1 MSRPLLILL
10 IVLLSIF
17 GPISTDMYLSGLPD
31 MVIEFGTTESVM
43 NMSLYLFMLSFTISI
58 LLLGPVSDKY
68 GRKKVL
74 ITSMVVYTAS
84 CLLCCLSPN
93 VETFI
98 ALRMIEAIGAGG
110 AITIAFAL
118 VKDCFSGREM
128 SGILSMVA
136 VLGILGPILAPVI
149 GTVLINLIDWK
160 ATFWA
165 PGIVALF
172 CIALGTMIPG
182 DIPVERME
190 GKVTEAVK
198 CVFRLMKERS
208 FFDFTIMN
216 TTCSGSQ
223 LAFIA
228 VSSYVFLNDYG
239 LDRTG
244 YSIALAVSCVIGLVL
259 AEIIKHT
266 GLNGRSISKILFGLS
281 IASFVMMLLLP
292 KYGWIWFMLSITPNA
307 AACTVTRSCGFN
319 ILMNNHEG
327 DNGAV
332 SSLLNF
338 MTFLFAFIGMAIA
351 SSFPSDGF
359 VLGIAVVMLLMTL
372 TYAICWFDLK
382 RRTPLKGME

>member
-10 IVLLSIF
+10 IVLLSVF

-31 MVIEFGTTESVM
+31 MVLEFGTTESIM
-43 NMSLYLFMLSFTISI
+43 NMSLYLFMLSFTFSI

-68 GRKKVL
+68 GRKKIL
-74 ITSMVVYTAS
+74 ITSMIVYTVS
-84 CLLCCLSPN
+84 CILCCFSPN
-93 VETFI
+93 VEIFI
-98 ALRMIEAIGAGG
+98 ILRMIEAIGAGG

-128 SGILSMVA
+128 SGILSLVA
-136 VLGILGPILAPVI
+136 VLGILGPILSPVI
-149 GTVLINLIDWK
+149 GTVLINAIDWK

-165 PGIVALF
+165 PGIIAVF
-172 CIALGTMIPG
+172 CTALGTMIPN
-182 DIPVERME
+182 DIPIERME
-190 GKVTEAVK
+190 GKVSEAVK
-198 CVFRLMKERS
+198 LVFRLMKERN

-244 YSIALAVSCVIGLVL
+244 YSIALAVSCIIGLVI
-259 AEIIKHT
+259 AEVIKRI
-266 GLNGRSISKILFGLS
+266 GLNNKNIVRILFSLS
-281 IASFVMMLLLP
+281 IASFLMMLLLP
-292 KYGWIWFMLSITPNA
+292 QFGWIWFMLSITPNA
-307 AACTVTRSCGFN
+307 AACTVTRSFGFN
-319 ILMNNHEG
+319 ILMNNHDG

-338 MTFLFAFIGMAIA
+338 MTFLFAFIGMAMV
-351 SSFPSDGF
+351 SSFPSDKF
-359 VLGIAVVMLLMTL
+359 VLGIATVMLLMTIV
-372 TYAICWFDLK
+372 YAICWFDLK
-382 RRTPLKGME
+382 RQEPLKGME